1 MTDPVVPPVFIHP
14 DLSTNGLSFTDAA
27 LRLAEGGLRVVPM
40 TSTPTARKPDEP
52 ASKNPGGLLGKGW
65 QNKTTTDPDKIREW
79 FADRTASSATGA
91 SISAAAAS
99 DFYREVPFDSMVLG
113 IHTGDDL
120 VVIDVD
126 DWAFVPPE
134 HHAEL
139 RNAAVPFQSSSA
151 GDPDRGHYLFAPRDG
166 YRYGAGALKPAEPG
180 GQSAGEVRHGNS
192 IIVSAPSVHA
202 KTHLGRR
209 YEWQR
214 TGTPP
219 VMSEQ
224 LAEWCGRNKSSKGS
238 SWQESTWIGNDLVF
252 DAASGDQVDAFMGAC
267 TAAAYPAVADDHV
280 DYMARMADS
289 EGLHGAFLGPLVDM
303 MKFAAFGIVNA
314 SDAASSAMDT
324 FVRLR
329 TDASRAAL
337 GGNVTSED
345 AARREFM
352 ANLQWAVGK
361 TIAQIHLDQ
370 DALQYEALEQVQ
382 RHYVPALEVPE
393 RPEYL
398 PPAALPPIKQVQRSI
413 FYEGE
418 REPVPS
424 THAAVAAAMI
434 KHVVDRL
441 RWCTDLGVWYIY
453 DSTERLWRGG
463 KDQENQAASIV
474 SEMLVN
480 VVQPVTEMTFGKAIH
495 QAELNKDDREAQRL
509 TALVMATTG
518 ANMSDRYAVGNDVWA
533 ESSTARAGILTVLR
547 SERELHVQ
555 SQDFDS
561 QPDRMA
567 VGNGVLDLSPLGA
580 NPPQLPVLL
589 DDAPEHLITFRS
601 STDYDPTATAPEWNK
616 LIESAFDDP
625 AINGFIAMWF
635 GLCIDRTKN
644 YGKFLL
650 AWGKSHSGKG
660 MIFGLGS
667 SLVFGNP
674 KAGNSLVAS
683 VDKNLIVK
691 NGVDM
696 SNHRRRV
703 IADLRGKAMGYI
715 DESGDGGSIDTDYLK
730 SYCGGMPMQ
739 AERKYENASNVDVPP
754 LVVSSNHEWRLGDVD
769 AGTSNRV
776 LSLHFAYGH
785 GAGAPAN
792 RPDDPNLPQKIT
804 AEASGILNWA
814 LVGYM
819 HWLAVNRELVVPTSV
834 QKATNEMN
842 AGASEFGTYLDMA
855 LDKTGNP
862 DDSVL
867 FKDLWEGW
875 NNNDHGYK
883 ATNLAR
889 GTNVSPKAVRMMRKS
904 IEEHMA
910 SWGDKVTVANKSARI
925 AQIHGVKLSE
935 AGVQFVS
942 GQANWLN
949 KLNGAT

>member
-1 MTDPVVPPVFIHP
+1 
-14 DLSTNGLSFTDAA
+14 
-27 LRLAEGGLRVVPM
+27 M
-40 TSTPTARKPDEP
+40 TSVPTARKPDEP

-65 QNKTTTDPDKIREW
+65 QNKTSADPDKIREW
-79 FADRTASSATGA
+79 FEPRSTSSATGA
-91 SISAAAAS
+91 SMAAAAAS
-99 DFYREVPFDSMVLG
+99 DFYRDVPFDSMVLG
-113 IHTGDDL
+113 IHTGENL
-120 VVIDVD
+120 VVLDVD
-126 DWAFVPPE
+126 DWEHVPVE
-134 HHAEL
+134 YRVEL
-139 RNAAVPFQSSSA
+139 QGAGVPFQSSSST
-151 GDPDRGHYLFAPRDG
+151 DPNRGHYLFAPREG
-166 YRYGAGALKPAEPG
+166 YRYGAGALAPAEPG
-180 GQSAGEVRHGNS
+180 GQSPGEVRHGNS
-192 IIVSAPSVHA
+192 IIVSAPSKHA
-202 KTHLGRR
+202 KVHLGRR

-219 VMSEQ
+219 VMSEA
-224 LAEWCGRNKSSKGS
+224 LAEWCGRNKNSKGA
-238 SWQESTWIGNDLVF
+238 SWQESTWIGNELVF
-252 DAASGDQVDAFMGAC
+252 DAASGDQIDAFMGQC
-267 TAAAYPAVADDHV
+267 TAAAYPKVAEDHV
-280 DYMARMADS
+280 AYMANLADA
-289 EGLHGAFLGPLVDM
+289 EGLHVAFLGPLVDL
-303 MKFAAFGIVNA
+303 MKFAAFGVVSG
-314 SDAASSAMDT
+314 SDAATMAMNT
-324 FVRLR
+324 FVTLR

-345 AARREFM
+345 AATREFM
-352 ANLQWAVGK
+352 DLLQWGIGK
-361 TIAQIHLDQ
+361 TIAQLHLDA
-370 DALQYEALEQVQ
+370 DALQYEAFEQVQ

-398 PPAALPPIKQVQRSI
+398 PPAPLAPIKQVQRSI

-424 THAAVAAAMI
+424 SHAAVSAAMI
-434 KHVVDRL
+434 KHVENRM

-453 DSTERLWRGG
+453 DDSECLWRGG

-509 TALVMATTG
+509 TALVMATPG
-518 ANMSDRYAVGNDVWA
+518 ASMSDRYAVGNDVWA

-547 SERELHVQ
+547 SERELHVR
-555 SQDFDS
+555 SADFDS
-561 QPDRMA
+561 QADRMA

-580 NPPQLPVLL
+580 NPPKLPILL

-601 STDYDPTATAPEWNK
+601 STAYKPTATAPEWNK

-703 IADLRGKAMGYI
+703 VADLRGKAMGYI

-739 AERKYENASNVDVPP
+739 AERKYENASAVDVPP

-792 RPDDPNLPQKIT
+792 RPDDPLLPQKIT

-819 HWLAVNRELVVPTSV
+819 HWLSVNRELVVPVSV
-834 QKATNEMN
+834 QRATNEMN

-855 LDKTGNP
+855 LIKTGNP

-875 NNNDHGYK
+875 NHNEHGYK
-883 ATNLAR
+883 ASNLAR

-910 SWGDKVTVANKSARI
+910 SWGTTVVVATKAARI

-935 AGVQFVS
+935 QGVQFVS

-949 KLNGAT
+949 RLNGAGS